1 MEVKIDNPN
10 LVIGKKVVVVE
21 DAPTVTHGGIPF
33 GAGYIVAKKYGAEV
47 VDPRKYAVGIFRQI
61 YEKYPHIGPIV
72 PSLGYTEKQLER
84 P

>member
-61 YEKYPHIGPIV
+61 YGKYPHIGPIV